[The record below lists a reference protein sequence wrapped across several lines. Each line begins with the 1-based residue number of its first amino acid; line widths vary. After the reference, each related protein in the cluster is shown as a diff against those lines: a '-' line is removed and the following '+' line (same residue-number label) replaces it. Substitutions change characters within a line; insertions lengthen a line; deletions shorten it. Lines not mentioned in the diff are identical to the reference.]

1 MSVFS
6 KSPAKENPMPIQR
19 CSVDGKQGW
28 KYGDSGRCYT
38 GPGAK
43 KKAIRQGLAIQYNNG
58 PSFESRKS
66 KSEQELDRMAAAS
79 ISRIEE
85 LTDDIRRALMD
96 ARQEKTG
103 RELANPET

>member
-1 MSVFS
+1 
-6 KSPAKENPMPIQR
+6 MPIQR

-28 KYGDSGRCYT
+28 KYGESGRCYT

-66 KSEQELDRMAAAS
+66 KSDLPYRGIDRRHPAC
-79 ISRIEE
+79 I
-85 LTDDIRRALMD
+85 D
-96 ARQEKTG
+96 G
-103 RELANPET
+103 C